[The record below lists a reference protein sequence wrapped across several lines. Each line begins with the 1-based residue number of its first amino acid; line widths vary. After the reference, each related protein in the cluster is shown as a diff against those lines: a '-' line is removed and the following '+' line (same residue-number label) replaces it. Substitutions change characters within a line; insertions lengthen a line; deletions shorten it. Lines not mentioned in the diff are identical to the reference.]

1 MQAPKENNVKQG
13 SYPMQVYLQGTG
25 DYRFH
30 SEPHWHEYM
39 EMIYVV
45 KGRAQAAIG
54 GERFELSQN
63 DIIFVRSKAIHY
75 TDDLMPGETLC
86 FVVCFY
92 PEMIKSTYCSSM
104 EVQYVNQF
112 LGCFNNGREYRI
124 SRGTGA
130 ENELETIL
138 KRMYEVYKAGLIGYE
153 LDVKGYFYQMVSAML
168 RNGYISVNQNPA
180 EKDYSKPFNKVLEY
194 IDNHYMEDLDLTLLS
209 NKMDFSYHYF
219 SKLFKRIVGKS
230 YKQYL
235 DYVRVTAAE
244 RFILDEDMNIS
255 EAANSVGIKDI
266 TCFYRIYKRVR
277 GYSPSDFK
285 RSVKK
290 MKKEN
295 ENESFSDSQRQRSA
309 PDTDS
314 GSVL

>member
-1 MQAPKENNVKQG
+1 
-13 SYPMQVYLQGTG
+13 MQVYLQGKG
-25 DYRFH
+25 DYHFH

-45 KGRAQAAIG
+45 KGLAQVGIS
-54 GERFELSQN
+54 GEQFELTQN
-63 DIIFVRSKAIHY
+63 DILFIRSKAIHY
-75 TDDLMPGETLC
+75 TDDLAPGETLC

-112 LGCFNNGREYRI
+112 LGCFNNGNEYRI
-124 SRGTGA
+124 SRGDGR
-130 ENELETIL
+130 EDELEEIL
-138 KRMYEVYKAGLIGYE
+138 KRMYEVYRAGLTGYE

-168 RNGYISVNQNPA
+168 RNGYISIKQNPA
-180 EKDYSKPFNKVLEY
+180 EKDYSEPFNKVLKY
-194 IDNHYMEDLDLTLLS
+194 IDSHYMEELDLTLLA

-235 DYVRVTAAE
+235 DYIRVTAAE

-309 PDTDS
+309 PYTDS